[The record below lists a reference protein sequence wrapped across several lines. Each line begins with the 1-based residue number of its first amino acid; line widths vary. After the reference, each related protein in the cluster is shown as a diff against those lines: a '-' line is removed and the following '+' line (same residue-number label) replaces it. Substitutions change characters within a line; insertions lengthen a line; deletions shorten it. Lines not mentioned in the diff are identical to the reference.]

1 MRFYPEFKNVDDLFK
16 YYINEILTNGLY
28 SEGARPHYKSDGTEA
43 NSIYI
48 TDVAMKFDLSL
59 GEFPISTLRPIAIKG
74 AIKEIL
80 WIWQQAS
87 NDLNQLRSAGVFWWD
102 DWALEDGCT
111 IGQRYGATVRR
122 HSILTQ
128 TIEKLKNN
136 PFNRRSIMNLW
147 QYQDLNEKGAL
158 DPCVYAVCFDVRKI
172 NDEFYLDMKLN
183 QRSSDFLVAGL
194 GINQMQ
200 YVALQMM
207 IANHLGWKV
216 GTFSWN
222 VMNLHIY
229 DRFIPQAKELL
240 NRPSSN
246 EKVDFYLNKPNQTKI
261 EDFMAEDFVLTNYKP
276 TKPQLKFDL
285 AI

>member
-16 YYINEILTNGLY
+16 YYIHEILTNGVY

-102 DWALEDGCT
+102 QWALEDGST

-122 HSILTQ
+122 HSILDQ
-128 TIEKLKNN
+128 TIAKLQAN

-147 QYQDLNEKGAL
+147 QYEDLNETGAL
-158 DPCVYAVCFDVRKI
+158 DPCAYEVCFDVRKI
-172 NDEFYLDMKLN
+172 ENDYYLDMRLN

-200 YVALQMM
+200 YVALQLMV
-207 IANHLGWKV
+207 AKHLGWKV
-216 GTFSWN
+216 GTFSWS

-240 NRPSSN
+240 SRPSSDAKIDFSLDVPDKTDYH
-246 EKVDFYLNKPNQTKI
+246 KVLAK
-261 EDFMAEDFVLTNYKP
+261 DFVLTNYEP
-276 TKPQLKFDL
+276 IRPQLTFDL